1 MATMRVFESGGC
13 KTLTRTCIDETSKG
27 NVDSPTPSV
36 IFLLFYY
43 YYLFIYL
50 FIYFLLFFYLFL
62 FIYLFIFFFFKLNRV
77 CLISETL
84 LVVSRVIWM

>member
-36 IFLLFYY
+36 IFLFVLLLLL
-43 YYLFIYL
+43 LFIYL

-62 FIYLFIFFFFKLNRV
+62 FIYLFIYLFFL
-77 CLISETL
+77 S
-84 LVVSRVIWM
+84 